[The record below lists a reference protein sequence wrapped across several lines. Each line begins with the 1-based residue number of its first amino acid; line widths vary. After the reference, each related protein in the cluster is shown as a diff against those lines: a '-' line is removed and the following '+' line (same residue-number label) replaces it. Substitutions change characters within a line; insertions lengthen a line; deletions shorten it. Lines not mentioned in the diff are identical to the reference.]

1 MSSNI
6 RGRDGPQEDGAPRPS
21 FDGQTAATTPRQAE
35 RGLPR
40 ASSYITK
47 SGQEKAILQ
56 VDDLARYPDGP
67 AKPPTLIATY
77 KLDPG
82 PHFKEARLH
91 LFGAPDD
98 GRRAKMVFDLLWGR
112 WAKPLE
118 DPDTGD
124 TAGIPA
130 PVPAKPPGLT
140 DGVAME
146 VQAPAA

>member
-1 MSSNI
+1 MTSVRN
-6 RGRDGPQEDGAPRPS
+6 RDGPEKDGPTQQR
-21 FDGQTAATTPRQAE
+21 FDGQTAATTPRQQE
-35 RGLPR
+35 RGLP
-40 ASSYITK
+40 AFVYGNK
-47 SGQEKAILQ
+47 PGQDKATFP
-56 VDDLARYPDGP
+56 VTGPAGYPDEQGQP
-67 AKPPTLIATY
+67 STSTFITTF
-77 KLDPG
+77 KLNPG
-82 PHFKEARLH
+82 PPFKEAALH
-91 LFGAPDD
+91 LIGAPDD

-130 PVPAKPPGLT
+130 TIPTRPPGLT